1 MIFTDHPRLLARVAG
16 AFYLIITACALFA
29 YLYARGRV
37 IVPTDMA
44 QTAANMIAH
53 ERLYR
58 LGFSAAVVVVVCN
71 LPLGLILF
79 ELLKVVNQRLAL
91 LALVFISVAV
101 SERVA
106 RSAGESA
113 GQYRC
118 PGNIGRQSS

>member
-1 MIFTDHPRLLARVAG
+1 M
-16 AFYLIITACALFA
+16 
-29 YLYARGRV
+29 RGQV

-58 LGFSAAVVVVVCN
+58 WGFSAAVVVVVCN